1 MVRRRLCC
9 RVEAAIVSTTARQR
23 GKQRRANHAS
33 VRSTCSAHPPEK
45 PKACASEPKPPR
57 VTWPDPESDV
67 VPNADL
73 PDQESPPKKLLRE
86 DDPPPPPWLPEDDPR
101 GGHSALPCNSD
112 GDDG

>member
-1 MVRRRLCC
+1 LLPRRGGDRFYH
-9 RVEAAIVSTTARQR
+9 RAPTRQTKARKSRQR
-23 GKQRRANHAS
+23 AEYLFGS
-33 VRSTCSAHPPEK
+33 SAEKK
-45 PKACASEPKPPR
+45 PKAYASEPKPPR
-57 VTWPDPESDV
+57 VTWPDPESEL

-73 PDQESPPKKLLRE
+73 PDEESPPKKLLRE